1 MTDQHLAFLK
11 SQIDQVVLIKPVTGD
26 PHLAQILFVFDE
38 GETPDV
44 FYLKVQPGPDGA
56 YVQQGSGGH
65 SVLLSDI
72 LAVHP
77 PHPGEPT

>member
-11 SQIDQVVLIKPVTGD
+11 SQIDQIVLIVPVTGD
-26 PHLAQILFVFDE
+26 PHLAQILFLFDE

-44 FYLKVQPGPDGA
+44 FYLKVEPGPDGA
-56 YVQQGSGGH
+56 YVQQGNTGH

-72 LAVHP
+72 LSVHP
-77 PHPGEPT
+77 PQAGEPT